1 MSAARAGTCVYRE
14 CNQGIGRSPPA
25 NYGQILAT
33 RTACGDL
40 GSSRQLGMK
49 LIF

>member
-1 MSAARAGTCVYRE
+1 VLAS
-14 CNQGIGRSPPA
+14 S

-33 RTACGDL
+33 RTARGDL
-40 GSSRQLGMK
+40 GSSRQLQLGMK